1 VAGLVATIFTLIA
14 ARSAATA
21 ARQARQAVLA
31 TTLAEE
37 INLARAFAAEVGSLV
52 DLGKFELARLR
63 CNDLHDRTLMMLNR
77 WNGNLSI
84 VSRNNLLNAKLQL
97 DVLRSAML
105 RLAVGGAVPTA
116 RQLSQLQTGC
126 EKIRDAFIVEHA
138 SAMRRNDE
146 ADNA

>member
-1 VAGLVATIFTLIA
+1 VVAIFTLIA

-31 TTLAEE
+31 TTLVEE
-37 INLARAFAAEVGSLV
+37 INLVRAFAAEVANLV

-63 CNDLHDRTLMMLNR
+63 CNDLHDRTLTMLNR
-77 WNGNLSI
+77 WDGNLTVDSK
-84 VSRNNLLNAKLQL
+84 NNLLNAKLQL
-97 DVLRSAML
+97 DVLRSAIL
-105 RLAVGGAVPTA
+105 KLAVAGGAPTA
-116 RQLSQLQTGC
+116 RQLAQLQTGC